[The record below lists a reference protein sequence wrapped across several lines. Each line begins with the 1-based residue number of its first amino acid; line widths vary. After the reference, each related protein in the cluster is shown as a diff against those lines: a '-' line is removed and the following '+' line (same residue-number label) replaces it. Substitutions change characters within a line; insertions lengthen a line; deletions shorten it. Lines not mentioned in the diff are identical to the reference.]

1 MWLTNCNF
9 EYANRNKT
17 VLLLSAQ
24 MSIILRLSKN
34 YHKTRATPDNSR
46 CSVALKKNVI
56 IIGGQDLSD
65 LCEDERVDAF
75 IGLNI

>member
-1 MWLTNCNF
+1 
-9 EYANRNKT
+9 
-17 VLLLSAQ
+17 

-75 IGLNI
+75 IDFNI